1 MFVTDL
7 LTTKILAKD
16 LSRRYNRMKN
26 MIKFLEN
33 SVYDLK
39 FFTLILVLI
48 IVINPIYSY
57 SQDTNNIFD
66 PNEQQ
71 VNDLLSNFIQ
81 ETMQNVNATLQ
92 MANSGNIPA
101 VLNNLNTIYGDLLGP
116 EQGIEDLEFSVSES
130 PP

>member
-39 FFTLILVLI
+39 FFTLILVLL
-48 IVINPIYSY
+48 IVINPIYY
-57 SQDTNNIFD
+57 NIID
-66 PNEQQ
+66 PNEHQ
-71 VNDLLSNFIQ
+71 VNDLLSDFIQ
-81 ETMQNVNATLQ
+81 ETMQNVNATIQ

-101 VLNNLNTIYGDLLGP
+101 VLNNLNTIYGDLLGL
-116 EQGIEDLEFSVSES
+116 EQAIEDLEFSVSES

>member
-7 LTTKILAKD
+7 LTTKIIAKD

-39 FFTLILVLI
+39 FFTLILVLL
-48 IVINPIYSY
+48 IVINPIYY
-57 SQDTNNIFD
+57 NIID
-66 PNEQQ
+66 PNEHQ
-71 VNDLLSNFIQ
+71 VNDLLSDFIQ
-81 ETMQNVNATLQ
+81 ETMQNVNATIQ

-101 VLNNLNTIYGDLLGP
+101 VLNNLNTIYGDLLGL
-116 EQGIEDLEFSVSES
+116 EQAIEDLEFSVSES